1 MLYKYHVVLLKD
13 DVIITDK
20 YYKADE
26 KPDNDEYKKLISQTG
41 ADEVVL
47 NTIDDDPLNSIIK
60 ENKFQTCNNYK

>member
-1 MLYKYHVVLLKD
+1 MLYKYHAVLLKD

-60 ENKFQTCNNYK
+60 ETIDIENL

>member
-1 MLYKYHVVLLKD
+1 MLYKYHVVLLKE

-26 KPDNDEYKKLISQTG
+26 KPDNEEYKKLIDQTG

-60 ENKFQTCNNYK
+60 ETIDIENL

>member
-20 YYKADE
+20 YYKKDE
-26 KPDNDEYKKLISQTG
+26 KPDMDEYQKLKDQTG
-41 ADEVVL
+41 ATEIIL

-60 ENKFQTCNNYK
+60 ENIDI